1 MIDPSA
7 NMSDRDFQMRLVQLL
22 TTLGSD
28 SSNSVGNDS
37 GEKSGDRTTRSSALV
52 NDSVMHMNALSALRA
67 ANRLELDP
75 YNLDGVKN
83 EDLVVLLSGMLQ
95 ARLKSVIVHENRR
108 MKARRALP
116 SSAVA
121 MQEVEEVATDRR
133 HQR

>member
-1 MIDPSA
+1 
-7 NMSDRDFQMRLVQLL
+7 
-22 TTLGSD
+22 
-28 SSNSVGNDS
+28 
-37 GEKSGDRTTRSSALV
+37 V

-75 YNLDGVKN
+75 YNLNGVKN
-83 EDLVVLLSGMLQ
+83 EELVVLLSGMLQ

-121 MQEVEEVATDRR
+121 MQEVEEVAKTGVISDKIVNCRGEDSTDAQSALEGSL
-133 HQR
+133 HTVGV